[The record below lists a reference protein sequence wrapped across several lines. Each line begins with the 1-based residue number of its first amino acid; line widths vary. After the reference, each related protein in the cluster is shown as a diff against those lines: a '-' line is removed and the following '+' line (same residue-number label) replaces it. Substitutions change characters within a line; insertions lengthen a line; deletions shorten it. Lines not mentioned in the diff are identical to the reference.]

1 MLITH
6 FANPQVINVDDVN
19 SKVEATIDFVPIP
32 VHAVYTCDIP
42 IQMKCVNT
50 TPLDDN
56 ASYQIQDLSGG
67 VLTSQDIVTI
77 FDDVLPHMRHA
88 EVLKDFQKKL
98 EERTQFHLG
107 YPYNLDF
114 DYSALEPLQQF
125 SINNLGDPSSGRAMK
140 PSLSVGS
147 WHVSAVLLT

>member
-1 MLITH
+1 MIQTLIYLGFFFVLLVKQH
-6 FANPQVINVDDVN
+6 QVIA
-19 SKVEATIDFVPIP
+19 SKPKPKLVTSHAIVEPIG
-32 VHAVYTCDIP
+32 VV
-42 IQMKCVNT
+42 
-50 TPLDDN
+50 
-56 ASYQIQDLSGG
+56 ASER
-67 VLTSQDIVTI
+67 IV
-77 FDDVLPHMRHA
+77 A
-88 EVLKDFQKKL
+88 VLKDFQKTL